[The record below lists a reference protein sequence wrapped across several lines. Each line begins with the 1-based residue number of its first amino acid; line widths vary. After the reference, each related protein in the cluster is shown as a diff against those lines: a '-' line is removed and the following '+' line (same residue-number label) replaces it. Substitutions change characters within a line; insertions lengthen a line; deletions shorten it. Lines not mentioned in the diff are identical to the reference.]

1 MNLKLISALAILAV
15 SAVAPVGA
23 TQMLVDVQLN
33 TTSLASSAAGPFQ
46 LDVQLNDGGDPN
58 NNTASLFNFSFGG
71 GGPLGIPS
79 LTGGASGS
87 LSSSIMLADT
97 NFLNEFRQS
106 FNAGSVLKFTMALAT
121 NVDPSGTPDQF
132 SLAILDF
139 NGNELPTSSVGTDG
153 TSVILLAD
161 LVGGTT
167 QLSGFGSDP
176 NAAIAFA
183 APSVASSVPEPAT
196 IGMAAAGLALF
207 VLRRLRH
214 S

>member
-1 MNLKLISALAILAV
+1 MV

-23 TQMLVDVQLN
+23 TQILVDVRLN

-58 NNTASLFNFSFGG
+58 NNTALFSNFTFGG
-71 GGPLGIPS
+71 GGPLGVPT

-87 LSSSIMLADT
+87 LNSSFMLADT

-106 FNAGSVLKFTMALAT
+106 FNAGSALRFTLLLTT

-132 SLAILDF
+132 SLAILDS
-139 NGNELPTSSVGTDG
+139 NGVELPTGSAGTYG

-161 LVGGTT
+161 LVGGMT
-167 QLSGFGSDP
+167 QLSGFGSDSD
-176 NAAIAFA
+176 AAIAFA

-196 IGMAAAGLALF
+196 IGMMAAGLAIYL
-207 VLRRLRH
+207 LRRPRH
-214 S
+214 T